1 MPITSLA
8 SLERH
13 LQWAIQLEL
22 TTIPPYLCALYSIK
36 DGHNLPAQALIR
48 GVVMEEML
56 HVTLAANLLNAIGG
70 TPRLADA
77 DVVPR
82 YPGKL
87 PHSDGKLTVKLLP
100 FSPAAIAAFRAI
112 EHPAP
117 AGARAQGHAYHT
129 IGQFYEAIA
138 DGFRRLVKAKGAR
151 AVFRGDAARQVTP
164 THYYGAG
171 GEPIVV
177 TDLESALHAIA
188 EICEQG
194 EGFDGTIHDDDTQF
208 GQPDELAHYYR
219 FTEIALGRSYLPSDT
234 PRSGPTG
241 PEFLVDWD
249 AAYPMRP
256 DPKMR
261 RWKDRPDVHALMLAC
276 NRRYSDLLYTLE
288 EAFTGRPAALQGAVP
303 VMYDLKYRAQA
314 LMAIPTGDA
323 DGSTV
328 GPSFEFVPRP
338 GAARATRGAAG
349 GRRPRRSGGRA

>member
-70 TPRLADA
+70 TPRLAHA

-87 PHSDGKLTVKLLP
+87 PHSNGKLTVKLLP

-117 AGARAQGHAYHT
+117 AGARPEGHAYHT

-138 DGFRRLVKAKGAR
+138 DGF
-151 AVFRGDAARQVTP
+151 GDRARQVAP
-164 THYYGAG
+164 SHYYGAG
-171 GEPIVV
+171 GEPTEV
-177 TDLESALHAIA
+177 TDLASALRAIA

-194 EGFDGTIHDDDTQF
+194 EGYDGTIHDDDTQF
-208 GQPDELAHYYR
+208 GQPEELAHYYR
-219 FTEIALGRSYLPSDT
+219 FTEIALGRCYLPSDT

-249 AAYPMRP
+249 AVYPMRP

-261 RWKDRPDVHALMLAC
+261 QWRARPDVHALMLAC

-288 EAFTGRPAALQGAVP
+288 EAFTGRPAALQAAVP

-323 DGSTV
+323 DGRTV
-328 GPSFEFVPRP
+328 GPSFEFVPRA
-338 GAARATRGAAG
+338 GAARATRGAAAA
-349 GRRPRRSGGRA
+349 RRPGRSGGRS

>member
-70 TPRLADA
+70 TPRLAHA

-117 AGARAQGHAYHT
+117 AGAEARRA
-129 IGQFYEAIA
+129 
-138 DGFRRLVKAKGAR
+138 
-151 AVFRGDAARQVTP
+151 TP
-164 THYYGAG
+164 T
-171 GEPIVV
+171 
-177 TDLESALHAIA
+177 TRSA
-188 EICEQG
+188 
-194 EGFDGTIHDDDTQF
+194 
-208 GQPDELAHYYR
+208 
-219 FTEIALGRSYLPSDT
+219 S
-234 PRSGPTG
+234 
-241 PEFLVDWD
+241 
-249 AAYPMRP
+249 
-256 DPKMR
+256 
-261 RWKDRPDVHALMLAC
+261 
-276 NRRYSDLLYTLE
+276 
-288 EAFTGRPAALQGAVP
+288 
-303 VMYDLKYRAQA
+303 
-314 LMAIPTGDA
+314 
-323 DGSTV
+323 ST
-328 GPSFEFVPRP
+328 
-338 GAARATRGAAG
+338 
-349 GRRPRRSGGRA
+349 RRSPTDSAGWSRRRGRARCSAATVRGR